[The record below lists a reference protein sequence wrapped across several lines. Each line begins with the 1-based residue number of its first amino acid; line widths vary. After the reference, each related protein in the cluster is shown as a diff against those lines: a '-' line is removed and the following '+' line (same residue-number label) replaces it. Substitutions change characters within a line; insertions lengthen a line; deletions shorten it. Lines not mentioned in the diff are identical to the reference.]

1 MERKPQRQ
9 TLSIRISD
17 SLRDSLERSKEVI
30 SFGRDDSL
38 SISDV
43 AKILLE
49 SAMQDLLDHRLEAAE
64 LNQSPT
70 ESLVAI
76 RKKWQTQRPLSR
88 AEWTFLAWY
97 VRVGC
102 DQLTA
107 DPLAPAA
114 ESYAVLSEAFLA
126 VRDLRAN
133 RGLELDRFYFSNLPR
148 YVPPPGWKMD
158 SESIPTV
165 VAGTIEA
172 ARKRHDKN
180 PAIGVGRNL
189 FVALRDE
196 AISEVAALNDVLTPY
211 MNTLFRMAAR
221 GHWIKE
227 REPVRLAGEGVMS
240 LREVPVVRDGDLSFE
255 FEPGAHDIDATLGI
269 EPANLTYKIRSY
281 PQIREFVAMVKSL
294 APPDAWRG
302 VSFQGAAIK
311 HPATKMV
318 TYKFHRPEDGVE
330 LRFTEENWL
339 RLKGLCLKAMEQPEL
354 VSNFAELSLIYGEQ

>member
-1 MERKPQRQ
+1 MERKPQQQ

-30 SFGRDDSL
+30 SFGRDDSV

-158 SESIPTV
+158 SESIQTV

-196 AISEVAALNDVLTPY
+196 AISEVAALNDALTPY
-211 MNTLFRMAAR
+211 LNTLFRMAAR

-227 REPVRLAGEGVMS
+227 HKPVRLLRDGVLLLS
-240 LREVPVVRDGDLSFE
+240 AVPVIKDADLWFK

-269 EPANLTYKIRSY
+269 ESANLTYKIPGY
-281 PQIREFVAMVKSL
+281 PQIREFVAMVKNLS
-294 APPDAWRG
+294 PQDSWSG
-302 VSFQGAAIK
+302 VSFQGAAIR
-311 HPATKMV
+311 HHATKKV
-318 TYKFHRPEDGVE
+318 TYQFHRPVDGIQLTFDED
-330 LRFTEENWL
+330 RWL
-339 RLKGLCLKAMEQPEL
+339 QLKRLCLKAMEQPDL
-354 VSNFAELSLIYGEQ
+354 VSNLAELSLIYGEQ